1 MNSNRV
7 SQPLLTLANLKAD
20 VLRRRLVNMNI
31 LILIWMQMSIFCPD
45 WTLSAA
51 EGIRVYQT
59 PDSLLVTEGGTANL
73 TCVYSADEIQDFVI
87 NWLHQPKN
95 QNNQT
100 YIIYMDRC
108 RRNQSIRVV
117 NRKDQDRNVSQIL
130 ISRLQ
135 PGDSGTYYCELM
147 SLNPPSTEGMRG
159 NGSTLTV
166 TESFKDPDSW
176 KVKVLWP
183 LLLCLLVILCVIF
196 LVAARNRKARQK
208 QSVEHSV
215 LFTGT
220 VPEA

>member
-7 SQPLLTLANLKAD
+7 PLLTLANLKAN
-20 VLRRRLVNMNI
+20 VLRCRLVNMNI
-31 LILIWMQMSIFCPD
+31 MILILMQMSIFCPD

-87 NWLHQPKN
+87 NWLHQPRN
-95 QNNQT
+95 QNNPT

-108 RRNQSIRVV
+108 KSNQSIRVV
-117 NRKDQDRNVSQIL
+117 NRKDQDRNVSQIS
-130 ISRLQ
+130 INRLQ

-166 TESFKDPDSW
+166 TESFKDHDSW
-176 KVKVLWP
+176 KVKVQWSF
-183 LLLCLLVILCVIF
+183 LLCLLVILCVVF